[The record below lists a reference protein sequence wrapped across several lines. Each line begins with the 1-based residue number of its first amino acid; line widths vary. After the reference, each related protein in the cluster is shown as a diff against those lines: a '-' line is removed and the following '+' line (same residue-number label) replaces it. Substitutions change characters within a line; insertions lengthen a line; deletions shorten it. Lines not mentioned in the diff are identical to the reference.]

1 MKILIDTH
9 AFLWIIEGDSRI
21 SEKAK
26 KSFLSD
32 SNELFFSLASYWE
45 IAIKISLKKL
55 FLADNWRDILARE
68 LMRNGVGWLPVKR
81 EHIDGILGLPWI
93 HRDPFDRLLIAQSV
107 FEGMSV
113 MTSDSLI
120 GKYDCA
126 DIIW

>member
-9 AFLWIIEGDSRI
+9 AFLWIIDGDSRI

-26 KSFLSD
+26 KYFLND
-32 SNELFFSLASYWE
+32 ANELFFSLASYWE
-45 IAIKISLKKL
+45 IAIKISLKR
-55 FLADNWRDILARE
+55 LALVDNWRDILARE
-68 LMRNGVGWLPVKR
+68 MMRNGVRWLPVKK

-93 HRDPFDRLLIAQSV
+93 HRDPFDRLLIAQSL

-113 MTSDSLI
+113 MTVDSLI
-120 GKYDCA
+120 GKYGCV